1 MNSTSIHHIV
11 IRLYWPRGKDM
22 NNETGV
28 SIGKELQQL
37 RDQLDSLDRKIDQQ
51 TESITAL
58 SRVVLHLGETV
69 VQREKSQ
76 VAYE

>member
-1 MNSTSIHHIV
+1 
-11 IRLYWPRGKDM
+11 M

-37 RDQLDSLDRKIDQQ
+37 RDQLDSLNRKIDQQ